1 MDFFFLKLKTVFLNI
16 FVILVPSEIIAR
28 GPKAKRAYLNAL
40 KTGKVKVYRTRIM
53 LIGQY
58 RAGKTSLKKSL
69 LGLPFISGEESTDG
83 IDVVP
88 CEVNTDQVKNWKRT
102 DEKLGESQLA
112 SDLAKMV
119 ARDLQDTGDEGDE
132 RKNDKEN
139 EVEEKGEINPK
150 QVNPSRQVK
159 RVRVEGCPVLTNRVH
174 WCYWLYGKV
183 SIVTNGRIGA
193 NRKGCNSNGSI
204 GEYASH

>member
-1 MDFFFLKLKTVFLNI
+1 
-16 FVILVPSEIIAR
+16 
-28 GPKAKRAYLNAL
+28 
-40 KTGKVKVYRTRIM
+40 M

-58 RAGKTSLKKSL
+58 RAGKTSLKNSL
-69 LGLPFISGEESTDG
+69 LGLPFKSGEESTDG

-139 EVEEKGEINPK
+139 EVEEKGEISPK
-150 QVNPSRQVK
+150 QVNPSRQLK

>member
-1 MDFFFLKLKTVFLNI
+1 
-16 FVILVPSEIIAR
+16 
-28 GPKAKRAYLNAL
+28 
-40 KTGKVKVYRTRIM
+40 M

-58 RAGKTSLKKSL
+58 RAGKTSLKNSL
-69 LGLPFISGEESTDG
+69 LGLPFKSGEESTDG

-159 RVRVEGCPVLTNRVH
+159 RVRVEGCPILTNRVR
-174 WCYWLYGKV
+174 WCYWL
-183 SIVTNGRIGA
+183 
-193 NRKGCNSNGSI
+193 
-204 GEYASH
+204 

>member
-1 MDFFFLKLKTVFLNI
+1 
-16 FVILVPSEIIAR
+16 
-28 GPKAKRAYLNAL
+28 
-40 KTGKVKVYRTRIM
+40 M
-53 LIGQY
+53 LIGQD

-69 LGLPFISGEESTDG
+69 LGLPFKSEEESTDG

-88 CEVNTDQVKNWKRT
+88 FEVNTDQVKNWKRT
-102 DEKLGESQLA
+102 DEKLGVSQLA

-119 ARDLQDTGDEGDE
+119 ARDLQETGDEGDE

-159 RVRVEGCPVLTNRVH
+159 WVRVEGCPILTNRVH
-174 WCYWLYGKV
+174 WCYW
-183 SIVTNGRIGA
+183 
-193 NRKGCNSNGSI
+193 
-204 GEYASH
+204 

>member
-1 MDFFFLKLKTVFLNI
+1 
-16 FVILVPSEIIAR
+16 
-28 GPKAKRAYLNAL
+28 
-40 KTGKVKVYRTRIM
+40 M
-53 LIGQY
+53 LIGQD

-69 LGLPFISGEESTDG
+69 LGLPFKSGEESTDG

-88 CEVNTDQVKNWKRT
+88 FEVNTDQVKNWKRT
-102 DEKLGESQLA
+102 DEKLGVSQLA

-119 ARDLQDTGDEGDE
+119 ARDLQETGDEGDE

-159 RVRVEGCPVLTNRVH
+159 QVRVDSFPILTNRVH
-174 WCYWLYGKV
+174 WCYW
-183 SIVTNGRIGA
+183 
-193 NRKGCNSNGSI
+193 
-204 GEYASH
+204 

>member
-1 MDFFFLKLKTVFLNI
+1 
-16 FVILVPSEIIAR
+16 
-28 GPKAKRAYLNAL
+28 
-40 KTGKVKVYRTRIM
+40 M
-53 LIGQY
+53 LIGQD

-69 LGLPFISGEESTDG
+69 LGLPFKSGEESTDG

-88 CEVNTDQVKNWKRT
+88 FEVNTDQVKNWKRT
-102 DEKLGESQLA
+102 DEKLGVSQLA

-119 ARDLQDTGDEGDE
+119 ARDLQETGDEGDE

-159 RVRVEGCPVLTNRVH
+159 QVRVDGCPILTNRVH
-174 WCYWLYGKV
+174 WCYW
-183 SIVTNGRIGA
+183 
-193 NRKGCNSNGSI
+193 
-204 GEYASH
+204 